1 MTMEME
7 RPGAADPQP
16 GPAAPSTEIVP
27 LRGSGT
33 ELVVRPESALARL
46 AATPTA
52 VRTLAAARTAG
63 AAALDGARRTGRVTY
78 IATVRAPA
86 PVVGRALCRF
96 ISGRPLLGDSRTDAT
111 FWRSARRQPIEVA
124 GETGKWSYLA
134 GWQRSAAR
142 IGALLIAVGV
152 GLLVRPDLV
161 LALGLGLA
169 ALALVWGTYGAKRS
183 VETRGHRTRY
193 LWPLHEALRGAV
205 RQTAT
210 RPEQWLHIPPDFK
223 SNPGAELRID
233 LPPAYDGSDGVQ
245 NHVKTVVRNKLG
257 LEGDT
262 VFAFHTE
269 GNKPY
274 VTFREPV
281 RPPAKVTYEDILPL
295 MTRAKE
301 TAPIIG
307 LAAGHK
313 AVTVDLEAESPH
325 VLVSAASG
333 AGKSVLLRA
342 ILSQGLAKGGY
353 GIIFD
358 VKRVSHLWADN
369 LRNCEYHRLPELIHD
384 RLLSLRREVDRRN
397 NLVEKYAD
405 IDGNTDHVDVGPRIW
420 VMAEEMN
427 VTISRLNKYWRE
439 IKEKGEPNT
448 SPAVEALLDLL
459 FMGRQIKIH
468 VISVAQ
474 MASARTMGGPE
485 ARENYATRCLS
496 RYTMNAWKMLCPEVW
511 PMPRKPKQ
519 RGRWQIV
526 TNGVATE
533 TQVAFFTP
541 RQARDL
547 AQSGIPASSRET
559 FRDTDVPASQ
569 PSHDRDD
576 LGQEAET
583 VPGTVHDSKVV
594 DPGPA
599 DSHENRAVPE
609 RSVLVGLR
617 EAVDQDLVGGMTL
630 ANLRKA
636 TQRDVQFPEAKGY
649 RGSER
654 LYPAEELRKWALNRR
669 MATGESEKE
678 GAENK
683 GPEVEGGEER
693 GR

>member
-1 MTMEME
+1 MEME
-7 RPGAADPQP
+7 KPGAADPMP
-16 GPAAPSTEIVP
+16 DTAAKSTEIVS

-33 ELVVRPESALARL
+33 ELVIRPESALARL
-46 AATPTA
+46 SATPTA
-52 VRTLAAARTAG
+52 VRSLAAARTVS
-63 AAALDGARRTGRVTY
+63 AAALDGARRTGRVAY
-78 IATVRAPA
+78 IATVSAPA
-86 PVVGRALCRF
+86 PFVGRALGRF
-96 ISGRPLLGDSRTDAT
+96 ISGQPIVGESRTDAT
-111 FWRSARRQPIEVA
+111 FWRTARRQPMEIA
-124 GETGKWSYLA
+124 GETNKWSYLA
-134 GWQRSAAR
+134 GWQRSSAR
-142 IGALLIAVGV
+142 IGALLVAVGV
-152 GLLVRPDLV
+152 GLLLRPDLMV
-161 LALGLGLA
+161 AVGIGLGV
-169 ALALVWGTYGAKRS
+169 LALVWGTYGVTRS
-183 VETRGHRTRY
+183 AETRGHRARY
-193 LWPLHEALRGAV
+193 LWPLHEALRGPV

-223 SNPGAELRID
+223 RNPGSDLRID

-262 VFAFHTE
+262 VFSFHTE
-269 GNKPY
+269 GNKPH

-281 RPPAKVTYEDILPL
+281 RPPAKVTYDDILPL
-295 MTRAKE
+295 MRKAKE

-307 LAAGHK
+307 LSAGQK
-313 AVTVDLEAESPH
+313 PVTVDLEADSPH
-325 VLVSAASG
+325 VLVSAGSG

-358 VKRVSHLWADN
+358 VKKVSHMWASS
-369 LRNCEYHRLPELIHD
+369 LRNCEYHRTAEAIHD
-384 RLLSLRREVDRRN
+384 RLLSLRNEVDRRN
-397 NLVEKYAD
+397 DLVERFAD

-427 VTISRLNKYWRE
+427 ATINRLNKYWRE

-468 VISVAQ
+468 VVSVAQ

-519 RGRWQIV
+519 LGRWQIV
-526 TNGVATE
+526 TAGAATE

-547 AQSGIPASSRET
+547 AQLGVPTS
-559 FRDTDVPASQ
+559 FRDDFDHAGVSGSQ

-576 LGQEAET
+576 LGQGPET
-583 VPGTVHDSKVV
+583 VPETVPEAEIVEA
-594 DPGPA
+594 GPA
-599 DSHENRAVPE
+599 DSQESGAVSD
-609 RSVLVGLR
+609 RIVLVGLR
-617 EAVDQDLVGGMTL
+617 EAVEHDLVDGMTL
-630 ANLRKA
+630 VNLRKA
-636 TQRDVQFPEAKGY
+636 TQRDVHFPASKGK

-654 LYPAEELRKWALNRR
+654 LYPADELSKWARNRR
-669 MATGESEKE
+669 MSGSDEADQSESVDGESENE
-678 GAENK
+678 
-683 GPEVEGGEER
+683 
-693 GR
+693 